1 MSRFPLLVFGYL
13 ALLLSLPLAA
23 NSPPA
28 ENSAHKAPEDDTHRL
43 LVFGDSLSAAWG
55 MSEDESWVALLE
67 DRLEAR
73 DGHWRVHN
81 ASISGET
88 TAGGRQR
95 LLGELERAEPDVVI
109 LELGGND
116 GLRGLAPAA
125 MRENLEAMLD
135 AIDAAGAKTL
145 LLGIRIPPNYGPQYT
160 DRFEAVFRDLA
171 EEREL
176 AFEPFFLD
184 GVADDEVM
192 MHDDGIHPSAEAQP
206 QLLENVWPE
215 LEPLLERVE
224 ARETLNGNRD

>member
-1 MSRFPLLVFGYL
+1 MLRFPFIVVGLF

-23 NSPPA
+23 NSPEETNSSA
-28 ENSAHKAPEDDTHRL
+28 SVDGENGAHPL
-43 LVFGDSLSAAWG
+43 LVFGDSLSTAWG
-55 MSEDESWVALLE
+55 MDESEGWVALLE
-67 DRLEAR
+67 ERLADRDAAWE
-73 DGHWRVHN
+73 VHN

-95 LLGELERAEPDVVI
+95 LPDNLERTEPDLVI

-116 GLRGLAPAA
+116 GLRGLSPAA
-125 MRENLEAMLD
+125 MRDNLEAMLD
-135 AIDAAGAKTL
+135 AIDAAGAETL

-184 GVADDEVM
+184 GIADDDVM

-206 QLLENVWPE
+206 QLLDNLWPS
-215 LEPLLERVE
+215 LKPVLERVE
-224 ARETLNGNRD
+224 REERQ